1 MYEYHCVCV
10 CACVRVRV
18 CKYRI
23 KNLYIILYVQ
33 GPLNGLEAVIGNME
47 EVKENKKVL
56 YHFAIFAI
64 VNELLIIK
72 NHCMSP
78 VYCLMQIRDKRRF

>member
-1 MYEYHCVCV
+1 M
-10 CACVRVRV
+10 
-18 CKYRI
+18 K
-23 KNLYIILYVQ
+23 
-33 GPLNGLEAVIGNME
+33 

-72 NHCMSP
+72 NRHISP
-78 VYCLMQIRDKRRF
+78 THWLMQRATRYCRLMIEVTRRAGSCLLQGAMIKYCSLFFDNIL